1 MGRGIRRGVMGGT
14 FDPVHEGHLA
24 MARKAR
30 EVLGLDRVELMPCF
44 DPPHKSLGHITPASD
59 RLAMVALA
67 CAGDPH
73 LIPSSREIRR
83 RGTSYTVETLRE
95 MRSQLPGDELFFLM
109 GADSLEELGTWVE
122 PEEIVRL
129 ARLVIFNRPGHALD
143 SPPSFLEGRVV
154 RPGEGKGEAG
164 EAWILE
170 MPPAPV
176 SSTAIRRAAA
186 GGGTLTGLVPP
197 AVAEYIE
204 KCGLYREPRSR

>member
-1 MGRGIRRGVMGGT
+1 MDRGIRRGVMGGT

-24 MARKAR
+24 MARRAR
-30 EVLGLDRVELMPCF
+30 EALGLDRVELMPCF
-44 DPPHKSLGHITPASD
+44 DPPHKSLGEITPAAD

-67 CAGDPH
+67 CGGDPG
-73 LIPSSREIRR
+73 LVASSREIRR

-95 MRSQLPGDELFFLM
+95 MRGEHPADELFFLM

-129 ARLVIFNRPGHALD
+129 ARVIVLNRPGHALD
-143 SPPSFLEGRVV
+143 TPPPFLEGKVV
-154 RPGEGKGEAG
+154 RPGEGDGEPG

-176 SSTAIRRAAA
+176 SSTAVRRAAA
-186 GGGTLTGLVPP
+186 AGEALTGLVPP